1 MSLRLREDLYT
12 AKKGKMTL
20 NNEEINRYSRHLTL
34 PEVGMGGQ
42 LKLKEAKV
50 LMIGAG
56 GLGSP
61 LGMYLGAVGIGKIGL
76 VDFDVVDH
84 TNLHRQI
91 AHASSDEGRPK
102 VHSLRDTIL
111 EGNSN
116 IEVEVHNI
124 RLERENV
131 LELFGKYDI
140 IADGSDNFETRYL
153 INDAAYFTKKPLVSA
168 SIFRFQGQI
177 TIFDPESGGP
187 CYRCLYS
194 EPPPAALV
202 PS

>member
-1 MSLRLREDLYT
+1 MFLQYREELYT
-12 AKKGKMTL
+12 AKRIKMTL

-34 PEVGMGGQ
+34 PEVGMEGQ

-61 LGMYLGAVGIGKIGL
+61 LGMYLGAVGVGKLGL

-91 AHASSDEGRPK
+91 AHATSDEGRPK
-102 VHSLRDTIL
+102 VNSLRDTIL
-111 EGNSN
+111 AGNSN
-116 IEVEVHNI
+116 IEVEGHNI
-124 RLERENV
+124 RLERDNV
-131 LELFGKYDI
+131 LDLFEQYDV

-168 SIFRFQGQI
+168 SIFRFEGQI

-187 CYRCLYS
+187 CYRCLFS

>member
-1 MSLRLREDLYT
+1 M
-12 AKKGKMTL
+12 KL
-20 NNEEINRYSRHLTL
+20 NKEEINRYSRHLTL
-34 PEVGMGGQ
+34 PEVGMAGQ
-42 LKLKEAKV
+42 LELKKSSV

-76 VDFDVVDH
+76 VDFDIVDH

-91 AHASSDEGRPK
+91 AHTTMDEDRPK
-102 VHSLRDTIL
+102 VESLRDTIL
-111 EGNSN
+111 AGNPN
-116 IEVEVHNI
+116 IEIDIHNM
-124 RLERENV
+124 RLEPENA
-131 LELFGKYDI
+131 LELFNQYDI

-153 INDAAYFTKKPLVSA
+153 INDSAYFAKKPLVSA

-177 TIFDPESGGP
+177 TIFYPNKGGP

-202 PS
+202 PN

>member
-1 MSLRLREDLYT
+1 M
-12 AKKGKMTL
+12 KL

-34 PEVGMGGQ
+34 PEVGMAGQ
-42 LKLKEAKV
+42 LKMKVAKV

-61 LGMYLGAVGIGKIGL
+61 LGMYLGAVGVGKLGL

-91 AHASSDEGRPK
+91 AHTSADEGRSK
-102 VHSLRDTIL
+102 VESLRDTIL
-111 EGNSN
+111 AGNPN
-116 IEVEVHNI
+116 IKVEVHNV
-124 RLERENV
+124 RLQRENV
-131 LELFGKYDI
+131 LELFQQYDI

-153 INDAAYFTKKPLVSA
+153 INDASYFVKKPLVSA

-177 TIFDPESGGP
+177 TIFSPESGGP

>member
-1 MSLRLREDLYT
+1 M
-12 AKKGKMTL
+12 KL

-34 PEVGMGGQ
+34 PEVGMAGQ
-42 LKLKEAKV
+42 LELKESSV

-61 LGMYLGAVGIGKIGL
+61 LGMYLGAAGVGKIGV

-91 AHASSDEGRPK
+91 AHTTSDEGRQK
-102 VHSLRDTIL
+102 VESLRDTIL
-111 EGNSN
+111 AGNPN
-116 IEVEVHNI
+116 IEVEIHNI
-124 RLERENV
+124 RLERDNV
-131 LELFGKYDI
+131 LELFKQYDI

-153 INDAAYFTKKPLVSA
+153 INDAAYFSKKPLVSA

-177 TIFDPESGGP
+177 TIFSPETGGP

-202 PS
+202 PN

>member
-1 MSLRLREDLYT
+1 MNLSS
-12 AKKGKMTL
+12 
-20 NNEEINRYSRHLTL
+20 EEVTRYSRHLTL
-34 PEVGMGGQ
+34 PEVGMKGQ
-42 LKLKEAKV
+42 LKLKAAKV

-61 LGMYLGAVGIGKIGL
+61 MGIYLGAAGIGTLGV
-76 VDFDVVDH
+76 VDFDVVDQ

-91 AHASSDEGRPK
+91 AHSMDDLGRSK
-102 VHSLRDTIL
+102 ADSLRESIL
-111 EGNSN
+111 AANPK
-116 IEVEVHNI
+116 IHVEVHDE
-124 RLERENV
+124 RLTRDNA
-131 LELFGKYDI
+131 LELFGRYDF

-168 SIFRFQGQI
+168 SIYRFEGQLSV
-177 TIFDPESGGP
+177 FDPASGGP

-194 EPPPAALV
+194 HPPPASLV